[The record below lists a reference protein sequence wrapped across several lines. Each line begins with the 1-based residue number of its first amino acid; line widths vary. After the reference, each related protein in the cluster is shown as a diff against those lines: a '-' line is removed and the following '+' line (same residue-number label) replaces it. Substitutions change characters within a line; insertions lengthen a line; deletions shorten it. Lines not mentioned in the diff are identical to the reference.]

1 MADIRRRFG
10 LRHLRAEPT
19 TYVRVMRRGR
29 IVHEGP
35 GLAVWFRRL
44 TASVSEVPI
53 DERELPLVF
62 HGRTADFQDVVV
74 QATVTFRVADP
85 GRAVERVDFSID
97 LDSGAWRSAPLEQL
111 AGVLTELAQ
120 QYALAG
126 LARSGLTAL
135 LVDGLPAI
143 REAVSAGLRTDERIA
158 EIGLEV
164 VGVRVV
170 ALRPEPELERALQTP
185 IREHLQQEADRATF
199 ERRALAVER
208 ERAISENEM
217 QSQIELA
224 RREERLVAQRGAN
237 ERRAAEEAASAQAIH
252 AEAAARKV
260 RLMAHADAEAT
271 RLAGEA
277 EAHAEAERLRA
288 YREVSEATLLGLTL
302 KELAGRLPSIQTLVL
317 SPDVVTTALVRLAAV
332 SPGPE
337 GDRG

>member
-1 MADIRRRFG
+1 MADIRKRFG
-10 LRHLRAEPT
+10 VRHLRAEPT
-19 TYVRVMRRGR
+19 AYVCLMQRGR
-29 IVHEGP
+29 VVREGP

-85 GRAVERVDFSID
+85 GLAARRIDFSID

-126 LARSGLTAL
+126 LGHSALTAL
-135 LVDGLPAI
+135 LVDGMPAI
-143 REAVSAGLRTDERIA
+143 REAVSDGLRTDERIA

-185 IREHLQQEADRATF
+185 IRERLQQEADRATF

-217 QSQIELA
+217 QNQIELA
-224 RREERLVAQRGAN
+224 RREEHLVAQRGAN
-237 ERRAAEEAASAQAIH
+237 ERRAAEESAAAQAIH
-252 AEAAARKV
+252 GEAAARHV
-260 RLMAHADAEAT
+260 RLMADANAEAT
-271 RLAGEA
+271 RMAGEA
-277 EAHAEAERLRA
+277 DAHAEAERLRA

-302 KELAGRLPSIQTLVL
+302 KELAGSLPSIQTLVL
-317 SPDVVTTALVRLAAV
+317 SPDVVTTALARLAAATAT
-332 SPGPE
+332 SE
-337 GDRG
+337 RDER